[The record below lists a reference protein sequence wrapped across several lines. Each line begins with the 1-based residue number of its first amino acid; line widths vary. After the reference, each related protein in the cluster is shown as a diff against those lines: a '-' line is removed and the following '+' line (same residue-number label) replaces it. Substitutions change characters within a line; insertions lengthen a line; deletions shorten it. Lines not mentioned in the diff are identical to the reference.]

1 MSNILSMKVKT
12 INSWIFLFLS
22 CALLAIGRVYDERLE
37 IAEINL
43 GIFLSVIYLVSVIFM
58 LFSIKKTILSK
69 SKVLFYSFYLLALL
83 MTPILW
89 LVFDVTDYG
98 FEKAINFWLI
108 VIPISVVIAEKYERK
123 DVLNTF
129 YILLG
134 VTCLLA
140 VTSIFGLTVPES
152 DGRMTALGGGPIVFA
167 RWMGFGI
174 IMLLF
179 LPVKIKWIYKYSLI
193 LIFFVLALASGSRGP
208 ILGLV
213 LTSFVYVFLNF
224 NRVIVRISLG
234 VFLVISVLVFSGVEK
249 QIAKLGNSKR
259 VFMNI
264 SKKGGSKQ
272 STSTRNNLAIGS
284 FLLLQNYPLG
294 VGAGNWQVI
303 TNKLSPTH
311 LMPLEYPHNLVLE
324 VACEYG
330 IQTVLLLLLLF
341 LYVFHLSYH
350 KMIKYKNDKT
360 SFYPLLFYLFL
371 FFFFNS
377 LVSGMLN
384 DSRLLFIIISMIV
397 ISNPL
402 IKQSDEN

>member
-1 MSNILSMKVKT
+1 MLNTIDMSAKT
-12 INSWIFLFLS
+12 IYSWIFLFLS

-129 YILLG
+129 YILLA

-140 VTSIFGLTVPES
+140 LLSFFGPSITERA

-174 IMLLF
+174 ITLLF
-179 LPVKIKWIYKYSLI
+179 LPVKIKYIYKYSLI
-193 LIFFVLALASGSRGP
+193 LIFFILALATGSRGP
-208 ILGLV
+208 ILGLF
-213 LTSFVYVFLNF
+213 LTGFVYVFLNF

-294 VGAGNWQVI
+294 VGAGNWQLI

-384 DSRLLFIIISMIV
+384 DSRLLFVVISCIIIHK
-397 ISNPL
+397 PL
-402 IKQSDEN
+402 ISTNE

>member
-1 MSNILSMKVKT
+1 MSAKTLNLWIFILS
-12 INSWIFLFLS
+12 S

-37 IAEINL
+37 IADINL
-43 GIFLSVIYLVSVIFM
+43 GAFLSVIYLASVIFM

-89 LVFDVTDYG
+89 LVFDITEYG

-108 VIPISVVIAEKYERK
+108 VIPISVVVAEKYERK
-123 DVLNTF
+123 DVINTF

-140 VTSIFGLTVPES
+140 LLSGVGLSSVAERA

-174 IMLLF
+174 ISLLF
-179 LPVKIKWIYKYSLI
+179 LPIKIKYIYKYSLI
-193 LIFFVLALASGSRGP
+193 LIFFILALASGSRGP
-208 ILGLV
+208 ILALFLTGL
-213 LTSFVYVFLNF
+213 VYVFLNF
-224 NRVIVRISLG
+224 NRVIVRISLV
-234 VFLVISVLVFSGVEK
+234 VFFLTSVLVFSGLEK
-249 QIAKLGNSKR
+249 QISKLGNSKR

-272 STSTRNNLAIGS
+272 STSTRSNLAIGS

-330 IQTVLLLLLLF
+330 LQTVLVLLLLF
-341 LYVFHLSYH
+341 LYVFRLSYH
-350 KMIKYKNDKT
+350 KMIQFKTYKT
-360 SFYPLLFYLFL
+360 SLYPLLFYLFL
-371 FFFFNS
+371 FLFLNS

-384 DSRLLFIIISMIV
+384 DSRLLFIV
-397 ISNPL
+397 ISFIIIHKPL
-402 IKQSDEN
+402 IIADE

>member
-1 MSNILSMKVKT
+1 MLNTIDMSAKT
-12 INSWIFLFLS
+12 INSWIFLFFS

-129 YILLG
+129 YILLA

-140 VTSIFGLTVPES
+140 LLSFFGPSITERA

-174 IMLLF
+174 ITLLF
-179 LPVKIKWIYKYSLI
+179 LPVKIKYIYKYSLI
-193 LIFFVLALASGSRGP
+193 LIFFILALATGSRGP
-208 ILGLV
+208 ILGLF
-213 LTSFVYVFLNF
+213 LTGFVYVFLNF

-294 VGAGNWQVI
+294 VGAGNWQLI

-384 DSRLLFIIISMIV
+384 DSRLLFVIISCIIIHK
-397 ISNPL
+397 PL
-402 IKQSDEN
+402 ISTNE

>member
-1 MSNILSMKVKT
+1 MLNTIDMSAKT
-12 INSWIFLFLS
+12 INSWIFLFFS

-129 YILLG
+129 YILLA

-140 VTSIFGLTVPES
+140 LLSFFGPSITERA

-174 IMLLF
+174 ITLLF
-179 LPVKIKWIYKYSLI
+179 IPVKIKYIYKYSLI
-193 LIFFVLALASGSRGP
+193 LIFFILALATGSRGP
-208 ILGLV
+208 ILGLF
-213 LTSFVYVFLNF
+213 LTGFVYVFLNF

-294 VGAGNWQVI
+294 VGAGNWQLI

-384 DSRLLFIIISMIV
+384 DSRLLFVIISCIIIHK
-397 ISNPL
+397 PL
-402 IKQSDEN
+402 ISTNE

>member
-1 MSNILSMKVKT
+1 MLNTIDMSAKT

-129 YILLG
+129 YIFLA

-140 VTSIFGLTVPES
+140 LLSFFGPSITERA

-174 IMLLF
+174 ITLLF
-179 LPVKIKWIYKYSLI
+179 LPVKIKYIYKYSLI
-193 LIFFVLALASGSRGP
+193 LIFFILALATGSRGP
-208 ILGLV
+208 ILGLF
-213 LTSFVYVFLNF
+213 LTGFVYVFLNF

-294 VGAGNWQVI
+294 VGAGNWQLI

-371 FFFFNS
+371 FFFLNS

-384 DSRLLFIIISMIV
+384 DSRLLFIIISFI
-397 ISNPL
+397 IIHKPL
-402 IKQSDEN
+402 ISTNE

>member
-1 MSNILSMKVKT
+1 MLNTIDMSAKT
-12 INSWIFLFLS
+12 INSWIFLFFS

-129 YILLG
+129 YILLA

-140 VTSIFGLTVPES
+140 LLSFFGQSITERA

-174 IMLLF
+174 ITLLF
-179 LPVKIKWIYKYSLI
+179 IPVKIKYIYKYSLI
-193 LIFFVLALASGSRGP
+193 LIFFILALATGSRGP
-208 ILGLV
+208 ILGLF
-213 LTSFVYVFLNF
+213 LTGFVYVFLNF

-234 VFLVISVLVFSGVEK
+234 VFLLISVLVFSGVEK

-272 STSTRNNLAIGS
+272 STSTRTNLAIGS

-294 VGAGNWQVI
+294 VGAGNWQLI
-303 TNKLSPTH
+303 TNKLSSTH

-330 IQTVLLLLLLF
+330 IPTVLVLLLLF

-350 KMIKYKNDKT
+350 KMIEYKNDKT

-384 DSRLLFIIISMIV
+384 DSRLLFVVISCIIIHK
-397 ISNPL
+397 PL
-402 IKQSDEN
+402 ISTNE

>member
-1 MSNILSMKVKT
+1 MLNTIDMSAKT
-12 INSWIFLFLS
+12 INSWIFLFFS

-129 YILLG
+129 YILLA

-140 VTSIFGLTVPES
+140 LLSFFGPSITERA

-174 IMLLF
+174 ITLLF
-179 LPVKIKWIYKYSLI
+179 LPVKIKYIYKYSLI
-193 LIFFVLALASGSRGP
+193 LIFFILALATGSRGP
-208 ILGLV
+208 ILGLF
-213 LTSFVYVFLNF
+213 LTGFVYVFLNF

-234 VFLVISVLVFSGVEK
+234 VFLLISVLVFSGVEK

-294 VGAGNWQVI
+294 VGAGNWQLI

-384 DSRLLFIIISMIV
+384 DSRLLFIIISFI
-397 ISNPL
+397 IIHKPL
-402 IKQSDEN
+402 ISTNE

>member
-1 MSNILSMKVKT
+1 MLNTIDMSAKT
-12 INSWIFLFLS
+12 INSWIFLFFS

-129 YILLG
+129 YILLA

-140 VTSIFGLTVPES
+140 LLSFFGQSITERA

-174 IMLLF
+174 ITLLF
-179 LPVKIKWIYKYSLI
+179 LPVKIKYIYKYSLI
-193 LIFFVLALASGSRGP
+193 FIFFILALATGSRGP
-208 ILGLV
+208 ILGLF
-213 LTSFVYVFLNF
+213 LTGFVYVFLNF

-294 VGAGNWQVI
+294 VGAGNWQLI

-384 DSRLLFIIISMIV
+384 DSRLLFVVISCIIIHK
-397 ISNPL
+397 PL
-402 IKQSDEN
+402 ISTNE

>member
-1 MSNILSMKVKT
+1 MSAKT
-12 INSWIFLFLS
+12 INSWIFLFFS

-37 IAEINL
+37 IADINL

-129 YILLG
+129 YILLA

-140 VTSIFGLTVPES
+140 LLSFFGPSITERA
-152 DGRMTALGGGPIVFA
+152 DGRMTVLGGGPIVFA

-174 IMLLF
+174 ITLLF
-179 LPVKIKWIYKYSLI
+179 LPVKIKYIYKYSLI
-193 LIFFVLALASGSRGP
+193 LIFFILALATGSRGP
-208 ILGLV
+208 ILGLF
-213 LTSFVYVFLNF
+213 LTGFVYVFLNF

-234 VFLVISVLVFSGVEK
+234 VFLLISVLVLSGVDK

-330 IQTVLLLLLLF
+330 IPTVLVLLLLF

-384 DSRLLFIIISMIV
+384 DSRLLFVVISCIIIHK
-397 ISNPL
+397 PL
-402 IKQSDEN
+402 ISTNE

>member
-1 MSNILSMKVKT
+1 MSAKT
-12 INSWIFLFLS
+12 INSWIFLFFS

-37 IAEINL
+37 IADINL

-129 YILLG
+129 YILLA

-140 VTSIFGLTVPES
+140 LLSFFGPSITERA

-174 IMLLF
+174 ITLLF
-179 LPVKIKWIYKYSLI
+179 LPVKIKYIYKYSLI
-193 LIFFVLALASGSRGP
+193 LIFFILALATGSRGP
-208 ILGLV
+208 ILGLF
-213 LTSFVYVFLNF
+213 LTGFVYVFLNF

-234 VFLVISVLVFSGVEK
+234 VFLLISVLVFSGVEK

-264 SKKGGSKQ
+264 SKKVGSKQ

-294 VGAGNWQVI
+294 VGAGNWQLI

-371 FFFFNS
+371 FFFLNS

-384 DSRLLFIIISMIV
+384 DSRLLFIIISFI
-397 ISNPL
+397 IIHKPL
-402 IKQSDEN
+402 ISTNE

>member
-1 MSNILSMKVKT
+1 MLNTIDMSAKT
-12 INSWIFLFLS
+12 INSWIFLFFS

-37 IAEINL
+37 IADINL

-129 YILLG
+129 YILLA

-140 VTSIFGLTVPES
+140 LLSFFGPSITERA

-174 IMLLF
+174 ITLLF
-179 LPVKIKWIYKYSLI
+179 LPVKIKYIYKYSLI
-193 LIFFVLALASGSRGP
+193 FIFFILALATGSRGP
-208 ILGLV
+208 ILGLF
-213 LTSFVYVFLNF
+213 LTGFVYVFLNF

-294 VGAGNWQVI
+294 VGAGNWQLI

-384 DSRLLFIIISMIV
+384 DSRLLFVIISCIIIHK
-397 ISNPL
+397 PL
-402 IKQSDEN
+402 ISTNE

>member
-1 MSNILSMKVKT
+1 MLNTIDMSAKT

-129 YILLG
+129 YILLA

-140 VTSIFGLTVPES
+140 LLSFFGPSITERA
-152 DGRMTALGGGPIVFA
+152 DGRMTVLGGGPIVFA

-174 IMLLF
+174 ITLLF
-179 LPVKIKWIYKYSLI
+179 LPVKIKYIYKYSLI
-193 LIFFVLALASGSRGP
+193 LIFFILALATGSRGP
-208 ILGLV
+208 ILGLF
-213 LTSFVYVFLNF
+213 LTGFVYVFLNF

-294 VGAGNWQVI
+294 VGAGNWQLI

-384 DSRLLFIIISMIV
+384 DSRLLFVVISCIIIHK
-397 ISNPL
+397 PL
-402 IKQSDEN
+402 ISTNE

>member
-1 MSNILSMKVKT
+1 
-12 INSWIFLFLS
+12 
-22 CALLAIGRVYDERLE
+22 
-37 IAEINL
+37 
-43 GIFLSVIYLVSVIFM
+43 M

-129 YILLG
+129 YILLA

-140 VTSIFGLTVPES
+140 LLSFFGPSITERA
-152 DGRMTALGGGPIVFA
+152 DGRMTVLGGGPIVFA

-174 IMLLF
+174 ITLLF
-179 LPVKIKWIYKYSLI
+179 LPVKIKYIYKYSLI
-193 LIFFVLALASGSRGP
+193 LIFFILALATGSRGP
-208 ILGLV
+208 ILGLF
-213 LTSFVYVFLNF
+213 LTGFVYVFLNF

-294 VGAGNWQVI
+294 VGAGNWQLI

-384 DSRLLFIIISMIV
+384 DSRLLFVVISCIIIHK
-397 ISNPL
+397 PL
-402 IKQSDEN
+402 ISTNE

>member
-1 MSNILSMKVKT
+1 MSAKT
-12 INSWIFLFLS
+12 INSWIFLFFS

-98 FEKAINFWLI
+98 FKKAINFWLI

-123 DVLNTF
+123 DVLDTF
-129 YILLG
+129 YILLA

-140 VTSIFGLTVPES
+140 LLSFFGPSITERA
-152 DGRMTALGGGPIVFA
+152 DGRMTVLGGGPIVFA

-174 IMLLF
+174 ITLLF
-179 LPVKIKWIYKYSLI
+179 LPVKIKYIYKYSLI
-193 LIFFVLALASGSRGP
+193 FIFFILALATGSRGP
-208 ILGLV
+208 ILGLF
-213 LTSFVYVFLNF
+213 LTGFVYVFLNF

-234 VFLVISVLVFSGVEK
+234 VFLLISVLVFSGVEK

-330 IQTVLLLLLLF
+330 IPTVLVLLLLF

-384 DSRLLFIIISMIV
+384 DSRLLFVIISCIIIHK
-397 ISNPL
+397 PL
-402 IKQSDEN
+402 ISTNE

>member
-1 MSNILSMKVKT
+1 MLNTIDMSAKT
-12 INSWIFLFLS
+12 INSWIFLFFS

-129 YILLG
+129 YILLA

-140 VTSIFGLTVPES
+140 LLSFFGPSITERA

-174 IMLLF
+174 ITLLF
-179 LPVKIKWIYKYSLI
+179 LPVKIKYIYKYSLI
-193 LIFFVLALASGSRGP
+193 FIFFILALATGSRGP
-208 ILGLV
+208 ILGLF
-213 LTSFVYVFLNF
+213 LTGFVYVFLNF

-294 VGAGNWQVI
+294 VGAGNWQLI

-384 DSRLLFIIISMIV
+384 DSRLLFVVISCIIIHK
-397 ISNPL
+397 PL
-402 IKQSDEN
+402 ISTNE

>member
-1 MSNILSMKVKT
+1 MLNTIDMSAKT
-12 INSWIFLFLS
+12 IYSWIFLFLS

-129 YILLG
+129 YILLA

-140 VTSIFGLTVPES
+140 LLSFFGPSITERA

-174 IMLLF
+174 ITLLF
-179 LPVKIKWIYKYSLI
+179 IPVKIKYIYKYSLI
-193 LIFFVLALASGSRGP
+193 LIFFILALATGSRGP
-208 ILGLV
+208 ILGLF
-213 LTSFVYVFLNF
+213 LTGFVYVFLNF

-294 VGAGNWQVI
+294 VGAGNWQLI

-330 IQTVLLLLLLF
+330 IPTVLVLLLLF

-384 DSRLLFIIISMIV
+384 DSRLLFVVISCIIIHK
-397 ISNPL
+397 PL
-402 IKQSDEN
+402 ISTNE

>member
-1 MSNILSMKVKT
+1 MLNTIDMSAKT
-12 INSWIFLFLS
+12 INSWIFLFFS

-108 VIPISVVIAEKYERK
+108 VIPISVVIAEKYETK

-129 YILLG
+129 YILLA

-140 VTSIFGLTVPES
+140 LLSFFGPSITERA

-174 IMLLF
+174 ITLLF
-179 LPVKIKWIYKYSLI
+179 LPVKIKYIYKYSLI
-193 LIFFVLALASGSRGP
+193 FIFFILALATGSRGP
-208 ILGLV
+208 ILGLF
-213 LTSFVYVFLNF
+213 LTGFVYVFLNF

-294 VGAGNWQVI
+294 VGAGNWQLI

-384 DSRLLFIIISMIV
+384 DSRLLFVIISCIIIHK
-397 ISNPL
+397 PL
-402 IKQSDEN
+402 ISTNE

>member
-1 MSNILSMKVKT
+1 MLNTIDMSAKT
-12 INSWIFLFLS
+12 INSWIFLFFS

-37 IAEINL
+37 IADINL

-129 YILLG
+129 YILLA

-140 VTSIFGLTVPES
+140 LLSFFGPSITERA
-152 DGRMTALGGGPIVFA
+152 DGRMTVLGGGPIVFA

-174 IMLLF
+174 ITLLF
-179 LPVKIKWIYKYSLI
+179 LPVKIKYIYKYSLI
-193 LIFFVLALASGSRGP
+193 LIFFILALATGSRGP
-208 ILGLV
+208 ILGLF
-213 LTSFVYVFLNF
+213 LTGFVYVFLNF

-294 VGAGNWQVI
+294 VGAGNWQLI

-330 IQTVLLLLLLF
+330 IQTVLVLLLLF

-384 DSRLLFIIISMIV
+384 DSRLLFVVISCIIIHK
-397 ISNPL
+397 PL
-402 IKQSDEN
+402 ISTNE

>member
-1 MSNILSMKVKT
+1 MLNTIDMSAKT
-12 INSWIFLFLS
+12 INSWIFLFFS

-129 YILLG
+129 YILLA

-140 VTSIFGLTVPES
+140 LLSFFGPSITERA

-174 IMLLF
+174 ITLLF
-179 LPVKIKWIYKYSLI
+179 LPVKIKYIYKYSLI
-193 LIFFVLALASGSRGP
+193 FIFFILALATGSRGP
-208 ILGLV
+208 ILGLF
-213 LTSFVYVFLNF
+213 LTGFVYVFLNF

-234 VFLVISVLVFSGVEK
+234 VFLLISVLVFSGVEK

-294 VGAGNWQVI
+294 VGAGNWQLI

-384 DSRLLFIIISMIV
+384 DSRLLFVVISCIIIHK
-397 ISNPL
+397 PL
-402 IKQSDEN
+402 ISTNE

>member
-1 MSNILSMKVKT
+1 MLNTIDMSAKT

-43 GIFLSVIYLVSVIFM
+43 GIFLSIIYLVSIIFM

-89 LVFDVTDYG
+89 LVFDATDYG

-129 YILLG
+129 YILLA

-140 VTSIFGLTVPES
+140 LLSFFGQSITERA

-174 IMLLF
+174 ITLLF
-179 LPVKIKWIYKYSLI
+179 LPVKIKYIYKYSLI
-193 LIFFVLALASGSRGP
+193 LIFFILALATGSRGP
-208 ILGLV
+208 ILGLF
-213 LTSFVYVFLNF
+213 LTGFVYVFLNF

-294 VGAGNWQVI
+294 VGAGNWQLI

-384 DSRLLFIIISMIV
+384 DSRLLFVVISCIIIHK
-397 ISNPL
+397 PL
-402 IKQSDEN
+402 ISTNE

>member
-1 MSNILSMKVKT
+1 MSAKT
-12 INSWIFLFLS
+12 INSWIFLFFS

-129 YILLG
+129 YILLA

-140 VTSIFGLTVPES
+140 LLSFFGQSITERA

-174 IMLLF
+174 ITLLF
-179 LPVKIKWIYKYSLI
+179 LPVKIKYIYKYSLI
-193 LIFFVLALASGSRGP
+193 FIFFILALATGSRGP
-208 ILGLV
+208 ILGLF
-213 LTSFVYVFLNF
+213 LTGFVYVFLNF

-294 VGAGNWQVI
+294 VGAGNWQLI

-384 DSRLLFIIISMIV
+384 DSRLLFVVISCIIIHK
-397 ISNPL
+397 PL
-402 IKQSDEN
+402 ISTNE

>member
-1 MSNILSMKVKT
+1 MLNTIDMSAKT
-12 INSWIFLFLS
+12 INSWIFLFFS

-129 YILLG
+129 YILLA

-140 VTSIFGLTVPES
+140 LLSFFGQSITERA

-174 IMLLF
+174 ITLLF
-179 LPVKIKWIYKYSLI
+179 IPVKIKYIYKYSLI
-193 LIFFVLALASGSRGP
+193 LIFFILALATGSRGP
-208 ILGLV
+208 IL
-213 LTSFVYVFLNF
+213 
-224 NRVIVRISLG
+224 
-234 VFLVISVLVFSGVEK
+234 
-249 QIAKLGNSKR
+249 
-259 VFMNI
+259 
-264 SKKGGSKQ
+264 
-272 STSTRNNLAIGS
+272 
-284 FLLLQNYPLG
+284 
-294 VGAGNWQVI
+294 
-303 TNKLSPTH
+303 
-311 LMPLEYPHNLVLE
+311 
-324 VACEYG
+324 
-330 IQTVLLLLLLF
+330 
-341 LYVFHLSYH
+341 
-350 KMIKYKNDKT
+350 
-360 SFYPLLFYLFL
+360 
-371 FFFFNS
+371 
-377 LVSGMLN
+377 
-384 DSRLLFIIISMIV
+384 
-397 ISNPL
+397 
-402 IKQSDEN
+402 

>member
-1 MSNILSMKVKT
+1 MLNTIDMSAKT
-12 INSWIFLFLS
+12 INSWIFLFFS

-129 YILLG
+129 YILLA

-140 VTSIFGLTVPES
+140 LLSFFGQSITERA

-174 IMLLF
+174 ITLLF
-179 LPVKIKWIYKYSLI
+179 LPVKIKYIYKYSLI
-193 LIFFVLALASGSRGP
+193 FIFFILALATGSRGP
-208 ILGLV
+208 ILGLF
-213 LTSFVYVFLNF
+213 LTGFVYVFLNF

-234 VFLVISVLVFSGVEK
+234 VFLLISVLVFSGVEK

-294 VGAGNWQVI
+294 VGAGNWQLI

-384 DSRLLFIIISMIV
+384 DSRLLFVIISCIIIHK
-397 ISNPL
+397 PL
-402 IKQSDEN
+402 ISTNE

>member
-1 MSNILSMKVKT
+1 MLNTIDMSAKT
-12 INSWIFLFLS
+12 INSWIFLFFS

-129 YILLG
+129 YILLA

-140 VTSIFGLTVPES
+140 LLSFFGQSITERA

-174 IMLLF
+174 ITLLF
-179 LPVKIKWIYKYSLI
+179 LPVKIKYIYKYSLI
-193 LIFFVLALASGSRGP
+193 LIFFILALATGSRGP
-208 ILGLV
+208 ILGLF
-213 LTSFVYVFLNF
+213 LTGFVYVFLNF

-294 VGAGNWQVI
+294 VGAGNWQLI

-384 DSRLLFIIISMIV
+384 DSRLLFVIISCIIIHK
-397 ISNPL
+397 PL
-402 IKQSDEN
+402 ISTNE

>member
-1 MSNILSMKVKT
+1 MLNTIDMSAKT
-12 INSWIFLFLS
+12 INSWIFLFFS

-129 YILLG
+129 YILLA

-140 VTSIFGLTVPES
+140 LLSFFGPSITERA

-174 IMLLF
+174 ITLLF
-179 LPVKIKWIYKYSLI
+179 LPVKIKYIYKYSLI
-193 LIFFVLALASGSRGP
+193 LIFFILALATGSRGP
-208 ILGLV
+208 ILGLF
-213 LTSFVYVFLNF
+213 LTGFVYVFLNF

-234 VFLVISVLVFSGVEK
+234 VFLLISVLVFSGVEK

-294 VGAGNWQVI
+294 VGAGNWQLI

-384 DSRLLFIIISMIV
+384 DSRLLFVIISCIIIHK
-397 ISNPL
+397 PL
-402 IKQSDEN
+402 ISTNE

>member
-1 MSNILSMKVKT
+1 MLNTIDMSAKT
-12 INSWIFLFLS
+12 INSWIFLFFS

-129 YILLG
+129 YILLA

-140 VTSIFGLTVPES
+140 LLSFFGQSITERA

-174 IMLLF
+174 ITLLF
-179 LPVKIKWIYKYSLI
+179 LPVKIKYIYKYSLI
-193 LIFFVLALASGSRGP
+193 FIFFILALATGSRGP
-208 ILGLV
+208 ILGLF
-213 LTSFVYVFLNF
+213 LTGFVYVFLNF

-272 STSTRNNLAIGS
+272 STSTRTNLAIGS

-371 FFFFNS
+371 FFFLNS

-384 DSRLLFIIISMIV
+384 DSRLLFIIISCI
-397 ISNPL
+397 IIHKPL
-402 IKQSDEN
+402 ISTNE

>member
-1 MSNILSMKVKT
+1 MLNTIDMSAKT
-12 INSWIFLFLS
+12 INSWIFLFFS

-129 YILLG
+129 YILLA

-140 VTSIFGLTVPES
+140 LLSFFGPSITERA

-174 IMLLF
+174 ITLLF
-179 LPVKIKWIYKYSLI
+179 LPVKIKYIYKYSLI
-193 LIFFVLALASGSRGP
+193 FIFFILALATGSRGP
-208 ILGLV
+208 ILGLF
-213 LTSFVYVFLNF
+213 LTGFVYVFLNF

-294 VGAGNWQVI
+294 VGAGNWQLI

-350 KMIKYKNDKT
+350 KMNQYKNDKT

-384 DSRLLFIIISMIV
+384 DSRLLFVIISCIIIHK
-397 ISNPL
+397 PL
-402 IKQSDEN
+402 ISTNE